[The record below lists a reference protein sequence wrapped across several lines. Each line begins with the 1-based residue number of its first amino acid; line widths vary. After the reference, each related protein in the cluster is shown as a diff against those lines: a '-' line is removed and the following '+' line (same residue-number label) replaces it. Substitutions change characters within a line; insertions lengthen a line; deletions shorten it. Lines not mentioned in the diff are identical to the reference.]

1 MEIQLKIGER
11 IILKSD
17 FIKKIAAK
25 DDLTS
30 KTFVISAMTDVA
42 IGLKNLRTGKTYTL
56 RVEDV
61 VSNAEVFEPAKTTTM
76 AGTRPSVPAPKPQE
90 PTPVPSVNVQPVVPP
105 TPAVTPTTPTPAV
118 TPTNPDPSKPDDV
131 FKELYG

>member
-17 FIKKIAAK
+17 FIKKIAAQ

-42 IGLKNLRTGKTYTL
+42 IGLKNLRTGKSYTL

-61 VSNAEVFEPAKTTTM
+61 VNNAEVFEPSKVTTM
-76 AGTRPSVPAPKPQE
+76 AGTRPSVPTPKPQE
-90 PTPVPSVNVQPVVPP
+90 PTPAPSVSVQPVAP
-105 TPAVTPTTPTPAV
+105 TTPVVTPTPVVAPA
-118 TPTNPDPSKPDDV
+118 TNPDPSKPDDV